1 MGAVTFHIIPN
12 LSPYWAGNSLEA
24 SITSGPRGY
33 LSSFQNWRIQVE
45 RELNWLSASH
55 VALNKKV
62 DSLIPKR
69 LPSTPILLSLLEDC
83 EHRKAQEVHGPE
95 SQPKFLLGL
104 AKYRS
109 LDISG
114 SRTWRWNGKHVSC
127 LMETLLL
134 LYTSCC
140 YQARWIQSPQ
150 RLEIWT
156 FMQSFGYFEIRQ
168 VISCVL
174 AEDNA
179 LAWQVQPTAGACQK
193 SKCQMFVAPQ
203 WPSLH
208 LQQAWTVN
216 LSTW

>member
-83 EHRKAQEVHGPE
+83 EHRKAQEVHRPE

-109 LDISG
+109 LNISG
-114 SRTWRWNGKHVSC
+114 SRTWRWNVKHVSC

-140 YQARWIQSPQ
+140 YQARWIQSLLLVDIITVESPRQ
-150 RLEIWT
+150 LC
-156 FMQSFGYFEIRQ
+156 YFQNHMLFFSTTVFIYALL
-168 VISCVL
+168 CVL
-174 AEDNA
+174 N
-179 LAWQVQPTAGACQK
+179 
-193 SKCQMFVAPQ
+193 S
-203 WPSLH
+203 H
-208 LQQAWTVN
+208 LFFILNWVFDGI
-216 LSTW
+216 L